1 MHPSGDHLDSEIFR
15 CSVVPEKKKQS
26 LCSPVEAQGNEKALV
41 NASPSAGHLDPEI
54 SLCSVV
60 PGKKNKGEVHEEND
74 GKSTVRVHIQYMV
87 QRRSRNKV
95 VEGNKW

>member
-1 MHPSGDHLDSEIFR
+1 MQCCAG
-15 CSVVPEKKKQS
+15 KKKQS
-26 LCSPVEAQGNEKALV
+26 VCSPVEVQGNEKALV

-54 SLCSVV
+54 PRCSVV

-74 GKSTVRVHIQYMV
+74 GKSTARVHIQHMV
-87 QRRSRNKV
+87 QRRRRNRV